1 MVARGGGGGPR
12 YRCPMPPPAAAEQRL
27 VLIAYDGSRQA
38 KGAIVEAGRELGA
51 GRRAIVL
58 TVREPLDQIAFVG
71 LGGAATIG
79 AETVSA
85 MQEAA
90 GKEAAS
96 VAEEGAQLAREAGF
110 DAAARVAVGASPWQ
124 EIVAIADELD
134 AGVIAIGS
142 RGRTGLPKVLLGSVA
157 SAVAQHS
164 RRSVLIVHP
173 EATGKP
179 EEG

>member
-1 MVARGGGGGPR
+1 
-12 YRCPMPPPAAAEQRL
+12 MPTAEEEQRL

-38 KGAIVEAGRELGA
+38 KGAIIEAARELGT
-51 GRRAIVL
+51 GRRAVVL
-58 TVREPLDQIAFVG
+58 TVREPLDQIVFAG
-71 LGGAATIG
+71 LGRGTTLDPATL
-79 AETVSA
+79 SA

-90 GKEAAS
+90 ANEATV

-110 DAAARVAVGASPWQ
+110 AAEARVELAPTPWQ
-124 EIVAIADELD
+124 EIVAVAEELD

-142 RGRTGLPKVLLGSVA
+142 HGRTGLPKVLLGSVA

-173 EATGKP
+173 EATAEP
-179 EEG
+179 REG

>member
-1 MVARGGGGGPR
+1 
-12 YRCPMPPPAAAEQRL
+12 MPPTADAEQRP
-27 VLIAYDGSRQA
+27 VLIAYDGSHQA

-51 GRRAIVL
+51 GRRAVLL
-58 TVREPLDQIAFVG
+58 TVYEPFDQIAFAG
-71 LGGAATIG
+71 IGGGTMLDPA
-79 AETVSA
+79 TVSA
-85 MQEAA
+85 IQDA
-90 GKEAAS
+90 GAKKATA
-96 VAEEGAQLAREAGF
+96 VAEEGAGLAREAGF
-110 DAAARVAVGASPWQ
+110 AAEARVEAAPSPWQ
-124 EIVAIADELD
+124 AIVAIADELD

-173 EATGKP
+173 EAVGEP